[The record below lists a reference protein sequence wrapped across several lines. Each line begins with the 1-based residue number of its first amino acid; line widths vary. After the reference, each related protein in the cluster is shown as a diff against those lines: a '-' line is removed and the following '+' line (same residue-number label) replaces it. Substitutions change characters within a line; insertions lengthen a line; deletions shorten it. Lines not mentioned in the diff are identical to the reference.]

1 MDAGLA
7 RSPGTR
13 RGFRGLKCG
22 HERSVPS
29 GCGSAG
35 ASAGGRVVGSSALSG
50 RGVPDLPMARSPGGN
65 PGACSRRAAV
75 YRGLARRRQSASE
88 GERKSV
94 ARGMRG
100 LRARWGRR
108 SGGLRR
114 GGLVH
119 GARGLGCAPSPAR
132 ALRCPQ
138 VRGRVGQGALDLVQ
152 GMEQGSLGSSAGRWR
167 AGSLE

>member
-1 MDAGLA
+1 MG
-7 RSPGTR
+7 
-13 RGFRGLKCG
+13 
-22 HERSVPS
+22 
-29 GCGSAG
+29 AG
-35 ASAGGRVVGSSALSG
+35 AREPRRAGESWGAALSQVVEFPIS
-50 RGVPDLPMARSPGGN
+50 RWPEVREATLAPAVAAR
-65 PGACSRRAAV
+65 R